1 MKKHI
6 LFSALFAL
14 FVCSLSA
21 QTNNIWQSGG
31 ISQTVGAPTYKPGA
45 KGNIVAI
52 DTVTGIWYV
61 SRDRYAANGNWLSM
75 GQRIEQISGCSAP
88 AYTPNKYNSDL
99 VINNCAVPELYYH
112 SGGGVWVQ
120 LNASGSTYTAG
131 TGIAISGSN
140 VISNTAPDQTVSLT
154 GAGGNVIT
162 GTYPSFTIT
171 GTPAT
176 GAETIVTAGTGASV
190 TGTGTSGSPYVVSS
204 TITQYTDET
213 AQDAVGAMV
222 GNTLTY
228 TDATPLLD
236 VKTQMSITSDASG
249 VKLSGDAASPGNS
262 KLYGTDGSGVKGWQS
277 QPTGTTDL
285 SISGSSSPL
294 TINSSTGTDI
304 TATAGTG
311 ISLAGTSGNMTI
323 TNTGD
328 TNASDDITGTIA
340 STQVAYG
347 SGTNTIAGNANL
359 TWDGTAL
366 QVGTSFIKHA
376 SGATTFRKIGTRTYL
391 LAEAGNGTTTATST
405 VGIGYQALLAAT
417 NLSSSVAIGEG
428 AYSSA
433 TSGGYGVAIGHN
445 ALKSTTTLGGNIAI
459 GYEAGYSIVA
469 PALPSTLI
477 GYQAGK
483 WVTGYGNV
491 AIGENALTGISGQSA
506 CNGNVAIGRNAL
518 KGITSGGSNVAIG
531 ANAGLAVTTGTGLFA
546 LGQGALQGTTSAT
559 YTIAIG
565 ENAGGTGFLTGAYSV
580 FIGNE
585 TGQLGNG
592 DNNVF
597 IGYQAGRSRLSSNN
611 VFLGANTGAGPY
623 AGVTNTGYDNVMMG
637 VYSGTALT
645 TGYRN
650 ISLGSTNLS
659 ALTTGNSNIAIGY
672 NNNQTTTTGSGN
684 ITIGATSPPSGATV
698 SNELRIG
705 SAIYGTTVNTFG
717 SAKIGIGV
725 VSPAEVLSVAGNLQ
739 LTTAGNKLKIAT
751 GSNASIGTSTLVAGT
766 VTVSTTA
773 VATGSHIVVCYDTPA
788 GTLASGLSAP
798 TASIVNATSFVINSL
813 TTAGVVNTLDTSSVR
828 WWIIN

>member
-1 MKKHI
+1 MKGI
-6 LFSALFAL
+6 LTFFAL
-14 FVCSLSA
+14 FFLCNLSA
-21 QTNNIWQSGG
+21 QVNNIYANAG
-31 ISQTVGAPTYKPGA
+31 IAVTVGAPTYKPGA
-45 KGNIVAI
+45 KGSIVAI
-52 DTVTGIWYV
+52 DSVTGTWYV

-190 TGTGTSGSPYVVSS
+190 TGAGTSGSPYVVSS
-204 TITQYTDET
+204 TITQYTDEL

-323 TNTGD
+323 TNSSPSLWT
-328 TNASDDITGTIA
+328 
-340 STQVAYG
+340 
-347 SGTNTIAGNANL
+347 
-359 TWDGTAL
+359 DG
-366 QVGTSFIKHA
+366 
-376 SGATTFRKIGTRTYL
+376 GATTYL
-391 LAEAGNGTTTATST
+391 TATT
-405 VGIGYQALLAAT
+405 D
-417 NLSSSVAIGEG
+417 
-428 AYSSA
+428 
-433 TSGGYGVAIGHN
+433 
-445 ALKSTTTLGGNIAI
+445 
-459 GYEAGYSIVA
+459 
-469 PALPSTLI
+469 
-477 GYQAGK
+477 
-483 WVTGYGNV
+483 NV
-491 AIGENALTGISGQSA
+491 AIGGTSASEQLEITKNFRLPATTASTVGVIMSGANRFLHSYAAATADGKNLFVGVEAGNFTMSPSGGASSLASYNIGIGYRSLYANTTGYYNVGIGVNTLIANTTGNKNNAFGYLAMSANTTGANNQGIGYTALSSNTTGS
-506 CNGNVAIGRNAL
+506 GNVGVGSGTLSSNTTASNNTAIGTSAL
-518 KGITSGGSNVAIG
+518 VSNIDNPGNTAIG
-531 ANAGLAVTTGTGLFA
+531 TRALNVLGSSSGDGYNTATGYESMLRATTGAENSGFGTQSLYAVTTGNKN
-546 LGQGALQGTTSAT
+546 
-559 YTIAIG
+559 IG
-565 ENAGGTGFLTGAYSV
+565 
-580 FIGNE
+580 IG
-585 TGQLGNG
+585 
-592 DNNVF
+592 V
-597 IGYQAGRSRLSSNN
+597 A
-611 VFLGANTGAGPY
+611 
-623 AGVTNTGYDNVMMG
+623 AGVNI
-637 VYSGTALT
+637 T
-645 TGYRN
+645 TGSKN
-650 ISLGSTNLS
+650 IV
-659 ALTTGNSNIAIGY
+659 IGY
-672 NNNQTTTTGSGN
+672 NNNAASATASNQLNIGN
-684 ITIGATSPPSGATV
+684 C
-698 SNELRIG
+698 
-705 SAIYGTTVNTFG
+705 IYGTGLSGTG
-717 SAKIGIGV
+717 STIAGSIGIGTAAP
-725 VSPAEVLSVAGNLQ
+725 SEVLSVAGNVQ

-751 GSNASIGTSTLVAGT
+751 GTNASIGTSTLAAGT

-798 TASIVNATSFVINSL
+798 TASIVNGTSFVINSL
-813 TTAGVVNTLDTSSVR
+813 TTAGVVNTLDTSTVR
-828 WWIIN
+828 WFIIN